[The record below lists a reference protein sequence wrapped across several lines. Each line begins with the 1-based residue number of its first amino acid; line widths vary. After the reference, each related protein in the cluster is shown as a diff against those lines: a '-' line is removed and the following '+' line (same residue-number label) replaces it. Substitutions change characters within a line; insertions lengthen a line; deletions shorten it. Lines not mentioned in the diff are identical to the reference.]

1 MIILSAN
8 KWGDGTGLSQPQS
21 PLLSIWGSHSVIRTV
36 AVTFPS
42 IMVGLVTIGPLQSI
56 L

>member
-8 KWGDGTGLSQPQS
+8 KWDGPFSTAEPAFIHMGF
-21 PLLSIWGSHSVIRTV
+21 HSVIRTV